1 MGLSIG
7 LRDFSFYLK
16 CLDIMIHN
24 VSSRLCANAQTHTHT
39 HTHTLFISLPFILTS
54 SLSSESL
61 DAHLKRQILIGLA

>member
-24 VSSRLCANAQTHTHT
+24 VSNRLCANAQT